1 MVGLQ
6 ILSLLGMIAGA
17 CGLLVVGL
25 SRLVPLR
32 HGDGGRV
39 QLFSVT
45 ALVAGFACWH
55 IFAVIAD
62 GSIGFRSAEDQS
74 AALEAGVR
82 NSGDWYALLE
92 ARKVEARETE
102 SALCSEDKDCR
113 ASKLQAAAVA
123 EAACDPMMECG
134 GEGGPQFKLSWIE

>member
-45 ALVAGFACWH
+45 ALAAGFACWH
-55 IFAVIAD
+55 IFAVMAD

-82 NSGDWYALLE
+82 NSDDWYALVE
-92 ARKVEARETE
+92 ARKAEALEAKEARCREN
-102 SALCSEDKDCR
+102 EDCQAD
-113 ASKLQAAAVA
+113 KLQAVA
-123 EAACDPMMECG
+123 EVVCDPMMECG